1 MQHAATAVA
10 AVVVMPFIGI
20 SFFFY
25 ILYYYVASFFAIED
39 RGERGE
45 KIMRGCVNQAKA
57 TKQSTFPVSRGS
69 AFSLQYAKH
78 LPTCSLA
85 VVLDML
91 VTGS

>member
-10 AVVVMPFIGI
+10 EVIVMPFIVFL
-20 SFFFY
+20 FFFY

-45 KIMRGCVNQAKA
+45 KIREVASIAINF
-57 TKQSTFPVSRGS
+57 SVSRGS

-85 VVLDML
+85 VVLDMP
-91 VTGS
+91 T